1 MTKKLIA
8 FLFALILATTSAAR
22 ADLAE
27 DMQAQ
32 IDALQRQLNAVK
44 AQLEQI
50 KAQQAAA
57 AAKPAAT
64 PAPGKPVL
72 VKNGTDSTF
81 LIGSEAVQVYGNF
94 DISVDYTTKG
104 LAKYYASSGDGPVG
118 NYGWMPALSTNLS
131 YIGVRGDHQLGPRS
145 GLLYQLETEVDI
157 SNEPGTP
164 ESNNNSGAIVKG
176 ALVSRNS
183 FLGLATPIGAF
194 KLGKTDA
201 PYKDATARMNPF
213 SGEIGD
219 YSVIMGNTGGDN
231 RVEFGT
237 RLDHSVWYES
247 PNWGGIT
254 WNALVSPGQNRAYD
268 SSNIAAGEVDC
279 SGGNSPG
286 SGALPPLCN
295 DGSFA
300 SAYSTDLTYLNG
312 NKNLYLA
319 VAYELHKKV
328 NRTSDLADLDPN
340 DVADEDALKGG
351 IQYMPAR
358 GLTLSGVYE
367 SFHRYVPQYLEYQN
381 ERQRDGFWLAAT
393 QALSPRDNINFGW
406 AKALGTPGDPG
417 QHNTPA
423 IANPDNQSNLY
434 TIAFKHAIDRHV
446 SWYFDWAE
454 TLNHSAAHYDLGA
467 GGRAI
472 TTDCH
477 DATTLAAFDA
487 TANGGAGGVT
497 GAGPHCYAGGQLRG
511 FSGGIDLRF

>member
-1 MTKKLIA
+1 
-8 FLFALILATTSAAR
+8 
-22 ADLAE
+22 
-27 DMQAQ
+27 
-32 IDALQRQLNAVK
+32 
-44 AQLEQI
+44 LEQI

-57 AAKPAAT
+57 AAKPT
-64 PAPGKPVL
+64 PAPAPGRPVL
-72 VKNGTDSTF
+72 LKNGDDATF
-81 LIGSEAVQVYGNF
+81 LIGKEAITVYGNL
-94 DISVDYTTKG
+94 DLSYDYTTKG
-104 LAKYYASSGDGPVG
+104 LSNTYPAGVGTPVG
-118 NYGWMPALSTNLS
+118 NYGYMQAISTNLS
-131 YIGVRGDHQLGPRS
+131 YIGVRGQHALGPHS
-145 GLLYQLETEVDI
+145 GLVYQLETQIDV
-157 SNEPGTP
+157 SSTPGTP
-164 ESNNNSGAIVKG
+164 STNSNYDDVVKG

-183 FLGLATPIGAF
+183 FVGIASPLGAF
-194 KLGKTDA
+194 KIGKTDA
-201 PYKDATARMNPF
+201 PYKTSTARMNPF

-254 WNALVSPGQNRAYD
+254 WNALLSPGQNRAYD

-279 SGGNSPG
+279 AGGNVPG

-295 DGSFA
+295 DGSYA
-300 SAYSTDLTYLNG
+300 TAYSTNLAYISG
-312 NKNLYLA
+312 NRNLYMT

-340 DVADEDALKGG
+340 DVADEDAYKGG
-351 IQYMPAR
+351 IQWIPAR
-358 GLTLSGVYE
+358 GTTLSAVYE
-367 SFHRYVPQYLEYQN
+367 SMHRYVPQYLEYQN
-381 ERQRDGFWLAAT
+381 ERQRDGYWFAAT

-406 AKALGTPGDPG
+406 AHADATIGDPG

-423 IANPDNQSNLY
+423 MLGADNASNLF

-454 TLNHSAAHYDLGA
+454 TLNHPWAHYDLGA
-467 GGRAI
+467 GGRGI

-477 DATTLAAFDA
+477 DATTLAAFDP

-497 GAGPHCYAGGQLRG
+497 GGGPHCYAGGQLRG